1 MRPTKAGKATV
12 GPRTIAAWDPARG
25 YAAMLAPPV
34 LFLSTLFIL
43 PLLAVVYRAVSQPP
57 GFDSFIAVL
66 SQRASVRV
74 LLYTFEVAGTVTMAC
89 LLIGY
94 PVAFVISHTRG
105 AVLHL
110 AIAVV
115 LIPFWTS
122 VVVRTFAWI
131 VLFQRFGIINNT
143 LISIGLIKDPITFI
157 YNNIGVHIGM
167 IHVLLPF
174 AILPLLST
182 MQNMDRTLLKAAE
195 VLGANPLRIFLHVYL
210 PLSMPGVMA
219 AVLLVFI
226 SALGF
231 YITPALLGGPPN
243 MMISVLIE
251 QYVDRTLNWPAA
263 SALASILLFLTVVLY
278 LAFERVSRRLGG
290 VGVLN

>member
-1 MRPTKAGKATV
+1 
-12 GPRTIAAWDPARG
+12 
-25 YAAMLAPPV
+25 
-34 LFLSTLFIL
+34 
-43 PLLAVVYRAVSQPP
+43 VVYRAVSQPP
-57 GFDSFIAVL
+57 GFDSFITVL

>member
-1 MRPTKAGKATV
+1 MGLSKGKAVTNEA
-12 GPRTIAAWDPARG
+12 RAFAAWNPARG
-25 YAAMLAPPV
+25 YAVMLALPV
-34 LFLSTLFIL
+34 LFLSILFIL
-43 PLLAVVYRAVSQPP
+43 PLLTVIYLAVSQPP
-57 GFDSFIAVL
+57 GFDSFVAVL
-66 SQRASVRV
+66 SQRASLKV
-74 LLYTFEVAGTVTMAC
+74 LRYTFQVAGTVTIAC

-94 PVAFVISHTRG
+94 PVAFVLSRTKG
-105 AVLHL
+105 AVRNL
-110 AIAVV
+110 AIALV

-143 LISIGLIKDPITFI
+143 LVSTGLVKEPVTFL
-157 YNNIGVHIGM
+157 YNSFGVHIGM
-167 IHVLLPF
+167 VHVLLPF

-182 MQNMDRTLLKAAE
+182 MQNMDKTLLKAAE
-195 VLGANPLRIFLHVYL
+195 VLGANPLRTFVHVFL

-231 YITPALLGGPPN
+231 YVTPALLGGPPN

-251 QYVDRTLNWPAA
+251 QYVNRTLNWPAA
-263 SALASILLFLTVVLY
+263 AALASILLVLTVILY
-278 LAFERVSRRLGG
+278 LVFERVSRRFGGLGA
-290 VGVLN
+290 LN

>member
-1 MRPTKAGKATV
+1 MELSKGKAVTNET
-12 GPRTIAAWDPARG
+12 RAFAAWNPARG
-25 YAAMLAPPV
+25 YAVMLALPV
-34 LFLSTLFIL
+34 LFLSILFIL
-43 PLLAVVYRAVSQPP
+43 PLLTVIYRAVSQPP
-57 GFDSFIAVL
+57 GFDSFVAVL
-66 SQRASVRV
+66 SQRASLKV
-74 LLYTFEVAGTVTMAC
+74 LLYTFQVSGTVTVAC

-94 PVAFVISHTRG
+94 PVAFVLSRTRG
-105 AVLHL
+105 AMLNL
-110 AIAVV
+110 AIALV

-143 LISIGLIKDPITFI
+143 LVATGLVKEPVTFL
-157 YNNIGVHIGM
+157 YNNFGVHIGM
-167 IHVLLPF
+167 VHVLLPF

-182 MQNMDRTLLKAAE
+182 MQNMDKTLLKAAE
-195 VLGANPLRIFLHVYL
+195 VLGANPFRTFVHVFL

-231 YITPALLGGPPN
+231 YVTPALLGGPPN

-251 QYVDRTLNWPAA
+251 QYVNRTLNWPAA
-263 SALASILLFLTVVLY
+263 SALATILLVLTVVLY
-278 LAFERVSRRLGG
+278 LVFERVSRKFGGLGA
-290 VGVLN
+290 LN

>member
-1 MRPTKAGKATV
+1 MAATKTGTVTLKAGTV
-12 GPRTIAAWDPARG
+12 AAWNPARG
-25 YAAMLAPPV
+25 YAVMLALPV
-34 LFLSTLFIL
+34 LFLSVLFIL
-43 PLLAVVYRAVSQPP
+43 PLLTVVYRAVSQPP
-57 GFDSFIAVL
+57 GFDSFVTVL

-74 LLYTFEVAGTVTMAC
+74 LLYTFEVASTVTMAC

-94 PVAFVISHTRG
+94 PVAFVLSRTKG
-105 AVLHL
+105 AVLNL
-110 AIAVV
+110 AIALV
-115 LIPFWTS
+115 LVPFWTS

-143 LISIGLIKDPITFI
+143 LTSIGLIKEPVTFI

-182 MQNMDRTLLKAAE
+182 MQNMDQTLLKAAE

-231 YITPALLGGPPN
+231 YVTPALLGGPPN

-263 SALASILLFLTVVLY
+263 SALASILLFFTIALY
-278 LAFERVSRRLGG
+278 LMFERVSRRLGG
-290 VGVLN
+290 LGVLN

>member
-1 MRPTKAGKATV
+1 MELSKCKAVTNEARAFV
-12 GPRTIAAWDPARG
+12 VWNPARG
-25 YAAMLAPPV
+25 YAAMLALPV
-34 LFLSTLFIL
+34 LFLSILFIL
-43 PLLAVVYRAVSQPP
+43 PLLTVVYRAVSQPP
-57 GFDSFIAVL
+57 GFDSFVAVL
-66 SQRASVRV
+66 SQRASLKV
-74 LLYTFEVAGTVTMAC
+74 LLYTFQVAGTVTIAC

-94 PVAFVISHTRG
+94 PVAFVLSRTKGTVRN
-105 AVLHL
+105 L
-110 AIAVV
+110 AIAMV

-143 LISIGLIKDPITFI
+143 LVSTGLVKEPVTFL
-157 YNNIGVHIGM
+157 YNSFGVHIGM
-167 IHVLLPF
+167 VHVLLPF

-182 MQNMDRTLLKAAE
+182 MQNMDKTLLKAAE
-195 VLGANPLRIFLHVYL
+195 VLGANPLRTFVHVFL

-231 YITPALLGGPPN
+231 YVTPALLGGPPN

-251 QYVDRTLNWPAA
+251 QYVNRTLNWPAA
-263 SALASILLFLTVVLY
+263 SALASILLVLTVFLY
-278 LAFERVSRRLGG
+278 LVFERASRRFGGLGA
-290 VGVLN
+290 LN

>member
-1 MRPTKAGKATV
+1 MAPTKAGSVTV
-12 GPRTIAAWDPARG
+12 EASTIAAWDPARG
-25 YAAMLAPPV
+25 YAAMLALPA
-34 LFLSTLFIL
+34 LFLSALFIL
-43 PLLAVVYRAVSQPP
+43 PLLTVVYRAVSQPP
-57 GFDSFIAVL
+57 GFDSFVAVL
-66 SQRASVRV
+66 SQRTSVRV
-74 LLYTFEVAGTVTMAC
+74 LIYTFEVAGTVTIAC

-94 PVAFVISHTRG
+94 PVAFVLSRTRG
-105 AVLHL
+105 AVLQL

-143 LISIGLIKDPITFI
+143 LTSIGLIKEPVTFI

-167 IHVLLPF
+167 IHILLPF

-182 MQNMDRTLLKAAE
+182 MQNMDQTLLKAAE

-263 SALASILLFLTVVLY
+263 SALASILLFLTVALY
-278 LAFERVSRRLGG
+278 LAFERVSRQLGG
-290 VGVLN
+290 LGVLN

>member
-1 MRPTKAGKATV
+1 MELSKVKAVTNEGGALS
-12 GPRTIAAWDPARG
+12 AWNPARG
-25 YAAMLAPPV
+25 YAVMLALPV
-34 LFLSTLFIL
+34 LFLSILFIL
-43 PLLAVVYRAVSQPP
+43 PLLTVIYRAVSQPP
-57 GFDSFIAVL
+57 GFDSFVAVL
-66 SQRASVRV
+66 SQRASLKV
-74 LLYTFEVAGTVTMAC
+74 LLYTFQVAGTVTIAC

-94 PVAFVISHTRG
+94 PVAFVLSRTKG
-105 AVLHL
+105 ALLNL
-110 AIAVV
+110 AIALV

-143 LISIGLIKDPITFI
+143 LVSTGLVKEPVTFL
-157 YNNIGVHIGM
+157 YNNFGVHIGM
-167 IHVLLPF
+167 VHVLLPF

-182 MQNMDRTLLKAAE
+182 MQNMDKTLLKAAE
-195 VLGANPLRIFLHVYL
+195 VLGANPLQTFVRVFL

-231 YITPALLGGPPN
+231 YVTPALLGGPPN

-251 QYVDRTLNWPAA
+251 QYVNRTLNWPAA
-263 SALASILLFLTVVLY
+263 SALASILLVLTVVLY
-278 LAFERVSRRLGG
+278 LVFERVSRRFGGLGA
-290 VGVLN
+290 LN